1 MSTVD
6 GIMRQLAAL
15 GSEQTRKTFARHGID
30 ADTFGVKVG
39 DLKKVA
45 KTIKG
50 EQSLAEQ
57 LFASGTYDAM
67 YLAGMVA
74 DGGQMSRSML
84 GSWAR
89 GAKWPAIASTA
100 VAWVTTESRWADA
113 LATSWIRAKRQRELL
128 ATAGWTTLSGIVAT
142 RADEDL
148 DLTRLQGLLDEV
160 RETIHAAPN
169 RVRSVMNA
177 FIISVGCYVVP
188 LSAAAL
194 KAAEAIGPVEVD
206 MGDTAC
212 QVPAAVAA
220 INKVASMNR
229 IGRKRKTIRCA

>member
-6 GIMRQLAAL
+6 GIMRELAAL
-15 GSEQTRKTFARHGID
+15 GSEQTRRTFARHGISS
-30 ADTFGVKVG
+30 DTFGVKVG

-45 KTIKG
+45 KTIRG
-50 EQSLAEQ
+50 EQSLAEE

-74 DGGQMSRSML
+74 DGGLMSRSTL
-84 GSWAR
+84 ASWAR

-100 VAWVTTESRWADA
+100 VAWVATESRWADA
-113 LATSWIRAKRQRELL
+113 LATRWIRAKRELV

-160 RETIHAAPN
+160 RETMHAAPN
-169 RVRSVMNA
+169 RVRYVMNA
-177 FIISVGCYVVP
+177 FVISVGCYVVP
-188 LSAAAL
+188 LSEAAL
-194 KAAEAIGPVEVD
+194 LAAEAIGPVEVD

-220 INKVASMNR
+220 IEKVAAM
-229 IGRKRKTIRCA
+229 GRAGLKRKTFRCA

>member
-6 GIMRQLAAL
+6 GIMRQLEAL
-15 GSEQTRKTFARHGID
+15 GSEQTRKTFARHGIE

-39 DLKKVA
+39 DLKQVA
-45 KTIKG
+45 KAIRG
-50 EQSLAEQ
+50 EQALAED
-57 LFASGTYDAM
+57 LFATGTYDAM

-74 DGGQMSRSML
+74 DGRQMNRSVL
-84 GSWAR
+84 GRWAR

-100 VAWVTTESRWADA
+100 VAWVATESRWADA
-113 LATSWIRAKRQRELL
+113 LATTWIRAKRELV

-148 DLTRLQGLLDEV
+148 DLMRLQGLLDEV

-169 RVRSVMNA
+169 RVRFVMNA
-177 FIISVGCYVVP
+177 FVISVGCYVAP
-188 LSAAAL
+188 LSAAAV
-194 KAAEAIGPVEVD
+194 KTAEAIGPVEVD

-220 INKVASMNR
+220 IEKVAAMGR
-229 IGRKRKTIRCA
+229 IGRKRTTIRCA